1 MEGREVFPISGPEQ
15 YIPTD
20 MMSFGFKKV
29 FELEN
34 VSKSIGGRAAHKW
47 LIKFIYVG
55 YYLKIYSNI

>member
-34 VSKSIGGRAAHKW
+34 VSKSIGGRAAHR
-47 LIKFIYVG
+47 
-55 YYLKIYSNI
+55 